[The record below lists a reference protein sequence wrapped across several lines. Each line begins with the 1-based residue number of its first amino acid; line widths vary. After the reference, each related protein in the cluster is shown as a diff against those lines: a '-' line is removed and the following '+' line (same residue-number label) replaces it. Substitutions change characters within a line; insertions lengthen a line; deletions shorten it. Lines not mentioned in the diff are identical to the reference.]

1 MKRVLMITLL
11 LLAVACK
18 SGDNGLL
25 EPSAELSV
33 EQSAITVDY
42 NTQSV
47 TIDVV
52 SNTAIEVKSS
62 EYWAI
67 VDSVIETETGY
78 MVNIGLL
85 ENGSDADR
93 KATVTV
99 TAGEITA
106 SVTITQCVKPE
117 VMTLVLRHTDEHL
130 QSPVW
135 GGERVTGVVDWGD
148 GVTEEYEEGIAHDYT
163 AAESHTAT
171 FEMEGATL
179 FTIERVGNIE
189 YFEIKLK

>member
-42 NTQSV
+42 NAQSV

-67 VDSVIETETGY
+67 VDSVIETGTGY
-78 MVNIGLL
+78 MVKLGLL

-93 KATVTV
+93 KATVTI

-130 QSPVW
+130 QSPV
-135 GGERVTGVVDWGD
+135 
-148 GVTEEYEEGIAHDYT
+148 
-163 AAESHTAT
+163 
-171 FEMEGATL
+171 
-179 FTIERVGNIE
+179 
-189 YFEIKLK
+189 

>member
-1 MKRVLMITLL
+1 MITLL

-42 NTQSV
+42 NAQSV

-78 MVNIGLL
+78 MVKLGLL

-93 KATVTV
+93 KATVTI

-117 VMTLVLRHTDEHL
+117 VMTLVLRHTDEYL

-189 YFEIKLK
+189 YFEIKLN